1 VEPDEPN
8 EQKAAPIRSL
18 VDRFG
23 AKGVAAGVGAVFV
36 VLSAILFV
44 AVGSDDPPISVPT
57 TAVPQAAP
65 TSTSRDGPQVAPI
78 DTCTLI
84 PDDDV
89 DEALGLVDEDGG
101 FRSGGMLVF
110 EFGETCRWEAE
121 IDETGTEVSMELGPG
136 DESDFAPDTEIDG
149 VTSTTYPSVG
159 DLAVWYPGD
168 GTGTMSAVEE
178 TEDGL
183 LFVRLSINRPEVRL
197 SHARC

>member
-1 VEPDEPN
+1 MEPDEPN

-65 TSTSRDGPQVAPI
+65 TSTSPDGPQVAPI

>member
-1 VEPDEPN
+1 
-8 EQKAAPIRSL
+8 
-18 VDRFG
+18 
-23 AKGVAAGVGAVFV
+23 
-36 VLSAILFV
+36 
-44 AVGSDDPPISVPT
+44 
-57 TAVPQAAP
+57 
-65 TSTSRDGPQVAPI
+65 VAPI

>member
-1 VEPDEPN
+1 MEPDEPN
-8 EQKAAPIRSL
+8 EQKATPISGL
-18 VDRFG
+18 VERFG
-23 AKGVAAGVGAVFV
+23 AKGIAAGVGAVFV

-149 VTSTTYPSVG
+149 VTSTTYPLVG

>member
-57 TAVPQAAP
+57 TAVPRAAP
-65 TSTSRDGPQVAPI
+65 TSTSPDGPQVAPI

>member
-65 TSTSRDGPQVAPI
+65 TSTSPDGPQVAPI